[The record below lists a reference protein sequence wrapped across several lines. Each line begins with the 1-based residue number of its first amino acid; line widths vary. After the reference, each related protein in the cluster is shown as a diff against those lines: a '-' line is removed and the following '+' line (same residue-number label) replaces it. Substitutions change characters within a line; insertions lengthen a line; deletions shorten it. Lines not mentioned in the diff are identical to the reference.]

1 MASMCRIMPCP
12 TEHNVSMVAL
22 EEILC
27 EMLTIHR
34 LWPSSSSDSN
44 LHNFHLWEQ
53 WKMEFMWIIHWKT
66 IFKEKL
72 PVF

>member
-12 TEHNVSMVAL
+12 TDHNVSMVAL

-44 LHNFHLWEQ
+44 LHNFHLWKQ
-53 WKMEFMWIIHWKT
+53 
-66 IFKEKL
+66 
-72 PVF
+72 